1 MDGKKRGERI
11 RGLLHKREEI
21 RELEE
26 EIVESSRTVEQLR
39 KIELKMNKNASY
51 AKRDVEKVRDSL
63 QFIESEVRV
72 KNTTISELR
81 WRAIESAQ
89 KCLSAMEKFVSALH
103 ETRENIRHKIHVAQ
117 SETTKEKSFS
127 VGFGNARKRVFENVE
142 RCGKKMRRSEAKIR
156 QRRKA
161 SVGRENARSQRV
173 HPRT

>member
-1 MDGKKRGERI
+1 MDA
-11 RGLLHKREEI
+11 HKREEI

-72 KNTTISELR
+72 KNTTVSELAAAR
-81 WRAIESAQ
+81 SKALVR
-89 KCLSAMEKFVSALH
+89 LSAMEKFVSALR

-127 VGFGNARKRVFENVE
+127 VD
-142 RCGKKMRRSEAKIR
+142 SET
-156 QRRKA
+156 
-161 SVGRENARSQRV
+161 RENESLKTLNAVSYTHLTLPTICSV
-173 HPRT
+173 